1 MKKFKVGLIRVITS
15 DDKDFINTHGHYIEE
30 RFPNL
35 EVESRCIP
43 DQWEGVHNPELKR
56 IAASK
61 VVELAKQF
69 QGVGMILVSCADDPG
84 LEEIRQILPE
94 MPVAG
99 GGEATATIASRYSG
113 KVGVIGIVDD
123 LPQNYKNIL
132 SDRAILVKPNGVD
145 STLDLMTE
153 RGRRNCILAA
163 KSLKDSGVKVIAL
176 ACTGFNTIDLANVLE
191 KETRL
196 PVIDPVLAQGV
207 FAAFEAAKALK

>member
-15 DDKDFINTHGHYIEE
+15 DDMDFINAHGRYIEE

-43 DQWEGVHNPELKR
+43 DQREGIHNPELKR
-56 IAASK
+56 IAIPK

-69 QGVGMILVSCADDPG
+69 QDVEMILVSCADDPG
-84 LEEIRQILPE
+84 LEEIRQAIPE

-99 GGEATATIASRYSG
+99 GGEATAAIASRYG
-113 KVGVIGIVDD
+113 GQVGIIGIVDY
-123 LPQNYKNIL
+123 LPQNYLNIL
-132 SDRAILVKPNGVD
+132 ADRAILVKPDGVD
-145 STLDLMTE
+145 STLDLMTDK
-153 RGRRNCILAA
+153 GRQSCILAA
-163 KSLKDSGVKVIAL
+163 KSLKDNGAKVIAL
-176 ACTGFNTIDLANVLE
+176 ACTGFNTIGLADVLE
-191 KETRL
+191 KETGL